1 MKPTLLAIQI
11 IVGLSLSGL
20 ILLQAKGTGL
30 GRAFGSTS
38 YHSKRGVETL
48 VFRTTI
54 ILAVIFVVLSVFNA
68 FTF

>member
-68 FTF
+68 LTF

>member
-11 IVGLSLSGL
+11 IVGLALSGL

-54 ILAVIFVVLSVFNA
+54 ILAVIFVGLSVFNA